1 MGGVSDSIS
10 SSWVRR
16 FIMLARI
23 PRLSLAGF
31 LSPYLAHMYCLLTST
46 GCTCHG
52 RFLWHVTY

>member
-1 MGGVSDSIS
+1 MGGVSDTIS

-31 LSPYLAHMYCLLTST
+31 LSPYLAHM
-46 GCTCHG
+46 
-52 RFLWHVTY
+52 